1 LTALRGYSC
10 PNPGLAPRVRMERER
25 AVRAREKGDVSPAS
39 RCRRAQIAQ
48 TEVRPCSIASLNN
61 VALQLTENSLD
72 DLLGELFAELVQSPN
87 VILPT
92 KGEATE
98 LRAVTLQL
106 MNPLARLSRTQ
117 TRGKLFSGLGELC
130 WYLSGSA
137 NVDAIAYYISRYREF
152 AVGNEVP
159 SAYGPRLRHYD
170 GFDQLLNVVTSIK
183 GNPWTRKAVI
193 QIFDHSDLALALTE
207 VPCTC
212 TLQFLLRDGS
222 LELIVYMRSN
232 DAYLGLPHDI
242 FAFTMIQELAARL
255 LGVTVGVYTHIVGSM
270 HLYAKDKDQ
279 ARTFLS
285 EGWQSNVLMPT
296 MPGDASDGL
305 AWLLGAESQIRVGA
319 DPLQVAL
326 DGPDPYWSDLAC
338 LLAIYG
344 LRKRGRPDDIT
355 GLSTKLYSRVYDIYV
370 AERLM

>member
-1 LTALRGYSC
+1 
-10 PNPGLAPRVRMERER
+10 
-25 AVRAREKGDVSPAS
+25 
-39 RCRRAQIAQ
+39 
-48 TEVRPCSIASLNN
+48 

-72 DLLGELFAELVQSPN
+72 DLLGELFPKLLESTN

-92 KGEATE
+92 KGEAAE

-137 NVDAIAYYISRYREF
+137 NVDAIAYYISRYRDF

-159 SAYGPRLRHYD
+159 SAYGPRLRHFD

-183 GNPWTRKAVI
+183 GNAWTRKAVI
-193 QIFDHSDLALALTE
+193 QIFDHSDLASALAE

-222 LELIVYMRSN
+222 VELIVYMRSN

-242 FAFTMIQELAARL
+242 FAFTMIQELVARL
-255 LGVTVGVYTHIVGSM
+255 VGADVGVYTHMVGSM

-279 ARTFLS
+279 AHAFLS

-296 MPGDASDGL
+296 MPADPSNGL
-305 AWLLGAESQIRVGA
+305 EWFLGVESQIRIGP
-319 DPLQVAL
+319 DPLQVTL

-338 LLAIYG
+338 LLAIFG
-344 LRKRGRPDDIT
+344 LLKQGRPDET
-355 GLSTKLYSRVYDIYV
+355 AQLRTRLHSGVYDIYLTD
-370 AERLM
+370 RLLQ

>member
-1 LTALRGYSC
+1 
-10 PNPGLAPRVRMERER
+10 
-25 AVRAREKGDVSPAS
+25 
-39 RCRRAQIAQ
+39 
-48 TEVRPCSIASLNN
+48 
-61 VALQLTENSLD
+61 VALQFAGNSLD
-72 DLLGELFAELVQSPN
+72 DLLGELFAELVEPTN
-87 VILPT
+87 VIRPT

-106 MNPLARLSRTQ
+106 TNPLARLSRTQ

-137 NVDAIAYYISRYREF
+137 NVDAIAYYLSRYSEF
-152 AVGNEVP
+152 AVGTDVP
-159 SAYGPRLRHYD
+159 SAYGPRLRSFD
-170 GFDQLLNVVTSIK
+170 GFDQLLNVVKSIE
-183 GNPWTRKAVI
+183 GNPWTRRAVI
-193 QIFDHSDLALALTE
+193 QIFDHSDLASALTE

-242 FAFTMIQELAARL
+242 FAFTMIQELVARL
-255 LGVTVGVYTHIVGSM
+255 VGATLGVYTHMVGSM
-270 HLYAKDKDQ
+270 HLYTNDSAQ

-296 MPGDASDGL
+296 MPADPSDGL
-305 AWLLGAESQIRVGA
+305 AWLLRAESQIRVGA
-319 DPLQVAL
+319 DPFQVAL

-338 LLAIYG
+338 LLAIFG
-344 LRKRGRPDDIT
+344 LLKRGRPNEIAR
-355 GLSTKLYSRVYDIYV
+355 LSTMLHSRVYDIYV
-370 AERLM
+370 ADKLLQ